1 MEEPMAAGSS
11 PPVPEAAGQPW
22 MERLADRLGIV
33 ARARTI
39 YADPVERD
47 GVTIIPVA
55 KVRYGF
61 GGGGGPQG
69 HGGPGY
75 GGGGGVKVKPV
86 GYIEIRRG
94 ETRFRPI
101 HDPLV
106 RYRLALLGGLL
117 GWLALRSW
125 RRYR

>member
-69 HGGPGY
+69 HGGPSY